1 MAFELKVW
9 NETFLAN
16 SSMLTKQYYCVAI
29 LSTGLMDIAT
39 LGGNAIGI
47 LQDNPDINM
56 AGNVMLTGTS
66 KAVYGGN
73 VTAGQN
79 LQVDATGRLVTF
91 SSGAVIALALQSG
104 VLGEVHAVALL
115 NKGIGGGVNTKSFI
129 TVPVTLSAISAAM
142 DIVTTYTP
150 AFVGSISK
158 VSFVMTTPVTTG
170 SKLFTATA
178 YVNAVAVT
186 GGVVSLTSAA
196 CTPYGKVIDG
206 TAVTATNAFGASDT
220 ISLKASAVT
229 AFSEGAGYFL
239 IELG

>member
-9 NETFLAN
+9 SETFIAN
-16 SSMLTKQYYCVAI
+16 ASLLTKQYYCVKI
-29 LSTGLMDIAT
+29 LSTGLMDLSGAAE
-39 LGGNAIGI
+39 NAIGI

-79 LQVDATGRLVTF
+79 LQVDATGRLVTY

-104 VLGEVHAVALL
+104 AIGEIHAVALL
-115 NKGIGGGVNTKSFI
+115 NKGIGAGVNTKAFLTI
-129 TVPVTLSAISAAM
+129 PVTLAAITAGM
-142 DIVTTYTP
+142 DIVTAYTP
-150 AFVGSISK
+150 GFVGSISK
-158 VSFVMTTPVTTG
+158 VSFIMQAPVTTPA
-170 SKLFTATA
+170 KLFTATA
-178 YVNAVAVT
+178 YINAVAVT
-186 GGVVSLTSAA
+186 GGVLAMTSAT
-196 CTPYGKVIDG
+196 CTPYGHVQDG

-229 AFSEGAGYFL
+229 AFTEGAGYFL